1 MSLGMIL
8 VAGLV
13 FAAVFGGLVLV
24 MSVIQKRQQPAVAE
38 GPGQKRET
46 GKLDPKLA
54 ALEVKLRL
62 AGLPFTPE
70 VYQKRV
76 VMAAMTSAVLGMA
89 MGGFAT
95 GGLLFGGLLAFGTLK
110 GGDFYLK
117 FKHGQRLQEFVDQF
131 ADALGVMANG
141 VKSGQ
146 TVLQTLETIV
156 EDFNDPLREE
166 VAEVLQEIRM
176 GYPMDESLQH
186 WVDRMPCEDLEI
198 AVTALIVQRQT
209 GGNIS
214 EILETLATTI
224 RERNKLHKQISA
236 LTSQGRMSGVVMSL
250 LPIGLFLAMYLI
262 APARMG
268 LLISHPIGLIFTA
281 LGVVMIGLGS
291 YFIKR
296 IVTIEV

>member
-1 MSLGMIL
+1 MSLSMIL

-24 MSVIQKRQQPAVAE
+24 MNVLQKRQAPAVAE
-38 GPGQKRET
+38 GPGQKRVT

-250 LPIGLFLAMYLI
+250 LPIGLFVAMYLI

>member
-1 MSLGMIL
+1 MNPVTMLM
-8 VAGLV
+8 VAAVV

-24 MSVIQKRQQPAVAE
+24 MNVLQKKQQPVIAD
-38 GPGQKRET
+38 GPVRKDASPV
-46 GKLDPKLA
+46 DPKIA
-54 ALEVKLRL
+54 ALELKLRL

-70 VYQKRV
+70 LYQKRV
-76 VMAAMTSAVLGMA
+76 VMAAMTSAVVGMA

-95 GGLLFGGLLAFGTLK
+95 GGLLFGGVLAFGTLK

-117 FKHGQRLQEFVDQF
+117 WKQGQRLQEFVDQF

-176 GYPMDESLQH
+176 GYPMDESLLH
-186 WVDRMPCEDLEI
+186 WVARMPSEDLEI

-250 LPIGLFLAMYLI
+250 LPVGLFVAMYLI
-262 APARMG
+262 APARMA
-268 LLISHPIGLIFTA
+268 LLITHPIGLIFTA
-281 LGVVMIGLGS
+281 LGLVMIGLGS